1 MKGFQQV
8 SRGDVSMTVIRA
20 ENLTKTFRVKRKA
33 PGFWGSLQ
41 SLVKPDAVE
50 KEAVRGISFRV
61 EKGETVAFLGPNGA
75 GKSTTIKM
83 LTGILHP
90 TSGRLEVLGMVPQ
103 RERVRLA
110 FRIGTVFGQ
119 KSQLWYHLP
128 PADTFALM
136 ADIYELPAK
145 SFRVRRDEL
154 VERFG
159 LGPHLHTPVRKL
171 SLGERMRCEMA
182 VALLHR
188 PEILFLDEPTIGMD
202 VVVKQK
208 IREMIRLFN
217 RKEGVTVFLTSHDAG
232 DVEELCDRAI
242 IINHGKVVMD
252 VPVHQLKR
260 DVLKVQDRSS
270 ETGGGTGRLRPS
282 GDGGAEAK
290 GNGVEVEGGYPEDDG
305 GGGHRPPA
313 RAVSDSGHQRGGSVD
328 GGCDHDALR
337 DKRGVKRCKVGDLGL
352 PAQGEKICRAV
363 SDPSEKP
370 FRLHPGFSDPD
381 PVFDRRSVYLHPTVG
396 SHL

>member
-1 MKGFQQV
+1 
-8 SRGDVSMTVIRA
+8 MTVIRA

-41 SLVKPDAVE
+41 SLVNPDVVE
-50 KEAVRGISFRV
+50 KEAVRGIGFRV

-145 SFRVRRDEL
+145 PFRERRDEL

-159 LGPHLHTPVRKL
+159 LEPHLHTPVRKL

-242 IINHGKVVMD
+242 IINHGEVVMD

-260 DVLKVQDRSS
+260 DVLKYKIVHLKLGAEPDDFTLPGTEVLKRK
-270 ETGGGTGRLRPS
+270 GTGLKLKVDILRTTVEAVIGRLLERYPILDINVEDPS
-282 GDGGAEAK
+282 MEDVITTLYEAK
-290 GNGVEVEGGYPEDDG
+290 GG
-305 GGGHRPPA
+305 
-313 RAVSDSGHQRGGSVD
+313 
-328 GGCDHDALR
+328 
-337 DKRGVKRCKVGDLGL
+337 
-352 PAQGEKICRAV
+352 
-363 SDPSEKP
+363 
-370 FRLHPGFSDPD
+370 
-381 PVFDRRSVYLHPTVG
+381 
-396 SHL
+396 

>member
-1 MKGFQQV
+1 
-8 SRGDVSMTVIRA
+8 MTVIRA
-20 ENLTKTFRVKRKA
+20 ENLTKTFLVKRKA

-61 EKGETVAFLGPNGA
+61 EKGENGGLSGAQRGGQVDDDQDAHGDPASHLRPVGGARDGAAEGKGPPGLPHRDGLRPEVAALVSSSSRG
-75 GKSTTIKM
+75 
-83 LTGILHP
+83 H
-90 TSGRLEVLGMVPQ
+90 
-103 RERVRLA
+103 
-110 FRIGTVFGQ
+110 
-119 KSQLWYHLP
+119 
-128 PADTFALM
+128 FALM

-145 SFRVRRDEL
+145 PFRERRDEL

-159 LGPHLHTPVRKL
+159 LEPHLHTPVRKL

-242 IINHGKVVMD
+242 IINHGEVVMD

-260 DVLKVQDRSS
+260 DVLKYKIVHLKLGAEPDDFTLPGTEVLKRK
-270 ETGGGTGRLRPS
+270 GTGLKLKVDILRTTVEAVIGRLLERYPILDINVEDPS
-282 GDGGAEAK
+282 MEDVITTVYEAK
-290 GNGVEVEGGYPEDDG
+290 GG
-305 GGGHRPPA
+305 
-313 RAVSDSGHQRGGSVD
+313 
-328 GGCDHDALR
+328 
-337 DKRGVKRCKVGDLGL
+337 
-352 PAQGEKICRAV
+352 
-363 SDPSEKP
+363 
-370 FRLHPGFSDPD
+370 
-381 PVFDRRSVYLHPTVG
+381 
-396 SHL
+396 